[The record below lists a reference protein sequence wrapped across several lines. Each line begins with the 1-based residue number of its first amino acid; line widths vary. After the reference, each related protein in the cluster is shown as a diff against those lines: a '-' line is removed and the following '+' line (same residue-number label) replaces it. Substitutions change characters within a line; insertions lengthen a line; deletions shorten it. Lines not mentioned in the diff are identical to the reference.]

1 MSASAGGYRAEA
13 GSALLLAVLLTV
25 ALAVLSVSMLGWVAS
40 GGKRA
45 AVEVGRAQAL
55 YLAESGVAE
64 ALYRLNGRSL
74 APPAPGDQV
83 EFSSGEALGWG
94 KGSYHV
100 VVSRASE
107 GGLVVESTGV
117 VGDASRRVT
126 VRLRLQS
133 LVPAEVFSPGPE
145 GDGVRATDAQDPRYD
160 PALDPPPVGFRMPPL
175 PSPVIPWDG
184 RNVIGTG
191 TYVFD
196 RIEVADKKS
205 LEIRAD
211 GRVDVYV
218 AGFVSVGNK
227 AELRC
232 VGAGPVR
239 FFLYG
244 DPAGPRGQALYLGNQ
259 AVVHAEGPTVWTIN
273 GGVLLDQHARF
284 TQGSAAA
291 PASLNI
297 RGSLLV
303 EGHAVLGSEP
313 GKGEAPRVLVVLEP
327 AGAATAL
334 ELEQHAEVYAM
345 IYAPDADVNME
356 QHSLLA
362 GALVCHSLALDKHAE
377 CSWNEAIAGLKDGSG
392 WELLAGWWEVE
403 TGTWSAR

>member
-1 MSASAGGYRAEA
+1 MV
-13 GSALLLAVLLTV
+13 AVVLTV

-40 GGKRA
+40 GGKRV
-45 AVEVGRAQAL
+45 AVEAGRAQAL

-74 APPAPGDQV
+74 VPPAPGGQV
-83 EFSSGEALGWG
+83 EFSSGDALGWG
-94 KGSYHV
+94 KGSYQV

-107 GGLVVESTGV
+107 GGLDVESTGV
-117 VGDASRRVT
+117 VGDASRRLT

-133 LVPAEVFSPGPE
+133 LVPAEIFSPGPK
-145 GDGVRATDAQDPRYD
+145 GDGVRATDAQDPHYD
-160 PALDPPPVGFRMPPL
+160 PGLYPPLIDFRMPPL
-175 PSPVIPWDG
+175 PSPVTRWDYRG
-184 RNVIGTG
+184 SLGTG
-191 TYVFD
+191 THVFD
-196 RIEVADKKS
+196 CIDVPKQGS

-211 GRVDVYV
+211 GPVDVYV

-232 VGAGPVR
+232 VGPGPVR
-239 FFLYG
+239 FYVYG
-244 DPAGPRGQALYLGNQ
+244 DPAGPQGQALYLDSQ
-259 AVVHAEGPTVWTIN
+259 AAVHSEGPTVWTIN

-284 TQGSAAA
+284 TQGSADA
-291 PASLNI
+291 PAALNI

-303 EGHAVLGSEP
+303 EGHAELGSQPDE
-313 GKGEAPRVLVVLEP
+313 GEAPRVLVVLEP
-327 AGAATAL
+327 SGTATAL
-334 ELEQHAEVYAM
+334 ELEQHATVYAM

-356 QHSLLA
+356 EHSLLA
-362 GALVCHSLALDKHAE
+362 GALVCHRLVLEKQAE
-377 CSWNEAIAGLKDGSG
+377 CRWNEGIGDLTDSSG